1 MNEQEKEKAVEVGA
15 DIANYA
21 IDKLDGHSLS
31 FCIELISALVSTII
45 KTLHENSGHENDTS
59 FFTYMEIKFLLHFKE
74 AMDLLK
80 EQDNE

>member
-1 MNEQEKEKAVEVGA
+1 MNEQEEEKALEVGT
-15 DIANYA
+15 DIASYA
-21 IDKLDGHSLS
+21 MDKLDGHSLG

-59 FFTYMEIKFLLHFKE
+59 FLTYMEMTFLVFFRR
-74 AMDLLK
+74 AMEILK